1 MLGAQVGAPER
12 RLVGA
17 ASGSET
23 ALPSRPLPGGQLS
36 GVHSPSRVW
45 SGQTCSGGGASPGLA
60 LSRDLE
66 VRVTLVQDAP
76 VRDSFYLK
84 RSRGCGGLATKGG
97 HAGEGRPDPSP
108 HPPAEAGCPLSPAP
122 PSGKPGP
129 PFDTRP
135 GLPSIS
141 APHLPAHS
149 LPRTQTPSEVGA
161 WTDRLGTP
169 LTLSSCTRP
178 RTVQPGQPSTFQAW
192 LSPSPA
198 LLPIGSQWG

>member
-1 MLGAQVGAPER
+1 MPGAQVGPPER

-23 ALPSRPLPGGQLS
+23 AVPSRPLPGGQPS
-36 GVHSPSRVW
+36 GVPSPSRER
-45 SGQTCSGGGASPGLA
+45 SCQTCSDSRASPGLA

-84 RSRGCGGLATKGG
+84 RSRGCSGLAAKGG
-97 HAGEGRPDPSP
+97 HAGQGRSDPSP

-122 PSGKPGP
+122 PAGKPGP

-135 GLPSIS
+135 GPPSIS

-149 LPRTQTPSEVGA
+149 LPRTQTPSEAQSVDREGGQ
-161 WTDRLGTP
+161 TDWACLRL
-169 LTLSSCTRP
+169 
-178 RTVQPGQPSTFQAW
+178 
-192 LSPSPA
+192 
-198 LLPIGSQWG
+198 